1 MEVCIVYLSSSV
13 EPFKDEDLLKI
24 LQQSRTNNAEAGI
37 TGVLLYVRGS
47 IIQVLEGD
55 RDTVEALYRRI
66 EEDPRHTRISQLL
79 NRPINQ
85 RLFPSWAMG
94 YETITDRQL
103 QDFKDIVD
111 LEDKEKQRV
120 QADDNLILK
129 TIKVFYESNRYN

>member
-24 LQQSRTNNAEAGI
+24 LQQSRANNAEAGI

-55 RDTVEALYRRI
+55 RDTVESLYRRI

-85 RLFPSWAMG
+85 RLFPNWAMG

-129 TIKVFYESNRYN
+129 TIKIFYESNRYN